1 MSSLKIISSKMV
13 TRINVILETILIL
26 SMRIFYIKLIR
37 TEYSLSLIQCNFSSA
52 NNIGRTFKLLNF
64 KLKKGKSLSRYTK
77 NFIIFTSFYPCQDSK
92 SQHFVFNIFI
102 INRIELQSIL
112 ISLVL
117 NINIL
122 LRFINIQ
129 YILLFIIFMQI
140 NTFLPHNS
148 FIQT

>member
-1 MSSLKIISSKMV
+1 VTLSKDKKPHITFIIIFNFELTPRIKSCCHLFLLFLYFLKKRYMSSLKLISSKMV

-102 INRIELQSIL
+102 INRIEL
-112 ISLVL
+112 
-117 NINIL
+117 
-122 LRFINIQ
+122 
-129 YILLFIIFMQI
+129 
-140 NTFLPHNS
+140 
-148 FIQT
+148 

>member
-1 MSSLKIISSKMV
+1 MSSLKLISSKMV

-112 ISLVL
+112 ISFSIKYKYT
-117 NINIL
+117 INIHKYSIY
-122 LRFINIQ
+122 FVIHYFYANKH
-129 YILLFIIFMQI
+129 FSS
-140 NTFLPHNS
+140 T
-148 FIQT
+148 